1 VPKLKSHRGA
11 KKRYKL
17 TATGKV
23 KHKRAYLR
31 HLLANK
37 NKQQKRALKKA
48 NYLQPGDA
56 KHIRPMIS
64 I

>member
-1 VPKLKSHRGA
+1 MPKMKSHRGA

-17 TATGKV
+17 TASGKV

-31 HLLANK
+31 HLLASK
-37 NKQQKRALKKA
+37 NKRQKRALGKPSYLKK
-48 NYLQPGDA
+48 GDA

>member
-1 VPKLKSHRGA
+1 MPKMKSHRGA

-17 TATGKV
+17 TASGKV
-23 KHKRAYLR
+23 KFKRAYLR
-31 HLLANK
+31 HLLASK
-37 NKQQKRALKKA
+37 NKGQKRALGKPGYLKK
-48 NYLQPGDA
+48 GDA